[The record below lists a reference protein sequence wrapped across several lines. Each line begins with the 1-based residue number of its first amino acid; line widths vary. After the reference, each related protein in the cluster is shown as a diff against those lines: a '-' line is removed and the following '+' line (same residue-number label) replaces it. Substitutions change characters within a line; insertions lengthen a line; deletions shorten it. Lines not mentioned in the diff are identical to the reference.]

1 MANILGADSP
11 QITPRALDLALRD
24 AFLAAHEEIPGCNSK
39 CTNMVQCM
47 DRHLK
52 REFKATGYIRLASW
66 DQFTQGSVIDVVER
80 PNCRTT
86 CIQRAVSKVW
96 QPVRYDLIYCNCEHF
111 PSWCCTG
118 RTKSKQSDGALKMF
132 APDLHQALLVH
143 DPHREF
149 VTLPDV
155 SPWENM
161 VACTRSAGSMR

>member
-1 MANILGADSP
+1 MTL
-11 QITPRALDLALRD
+11 QLRD
-24 AFLAAHEEIPGCNSK
+24 AFLTAHKQVPGCNSK

-47 DRHLK
+47 ELHLK

-66 DQFTQGSVIDVVER
+66 DQFTQGSVVDVVER

-86 CIQRAVSKVW
+86 CIQRAISKVW
-96 QPVRYDLIYCNCEHF
+96 KPVRYHLIHCNCEHF

-132 APDLHQALLVH
+132 APHLHQPLLIH
-143 DPHREF
+143 DPHKEF